1 MKYEVVIPK
10 QAVPAPSSGA
20 GRSRFWRRRDR
31 QQYVIDRLHETK
43 NGEVHATA
51 VLPDGSVKVWG
62 EGDQS
67 RPLSS
72 LRAYNEGW
80 ERAFGARR

>member
-10 QAVPAPSSGA
+10 RSLPAARPGGDGF
-20 GRSRFWRRRDR
+20 GRRQER

-51 VLPDGSVKVWG
+51 VLPDGSVKIWG

-80 ERAFGARR
+80 ERAFGGAR